1 MLQTEFEDT
10 KTGNQNPYIEEEQ
23 TTQCP
28 KEKVK
33 YIVCFEDT
41 DHQSGILK
49 IFCNL
54 SIKTCLICPIS
65 DRIISLKLK
74 ITGRENVQ

>member
-1 MLQTEFEDT
+1 LQTEFEDT

-33 YIVCFEDT
+33 YIVCFEENT
-41 DHQSGILK
+41 SVMGQHW
-49 IFCNL
+49 
-54 SIKTCLICPIS
+54 IKRNNTS
-65 DRIISLKLK
+65 ETK
-74 ITGRENVQ
+74 N